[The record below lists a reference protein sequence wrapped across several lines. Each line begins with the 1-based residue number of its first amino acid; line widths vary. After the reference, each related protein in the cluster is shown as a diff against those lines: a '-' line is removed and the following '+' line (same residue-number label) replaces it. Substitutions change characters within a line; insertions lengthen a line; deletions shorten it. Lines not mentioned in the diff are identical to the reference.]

1 MVAIEDTRRKHALV
15 TGVGGGIAPAVVRAL
30 KAEGILVTGT
40 DIREQID
47 REAAPVDE
55 FRSGDISDASFC
67 KSIVAQ
73 NGTGVPFD
81 VLVNC
86 AAIPQEGAELHELT
100 PEQWEQSLGVNLDG
114 AWNLSWALV
123 PDMIEHGGGA
133 IVYLASTSA
142 MKPRVGSGAY
152 SVAKAAVRA
161 LSRAQALELAKRGIS
176 VNTVIP
182 GATRTPQYGK
192 NWGYE
197 SAEEAFANRVT
208 PIPSGRLVEPEQIA
222 DAVMFFVRQPA
233 ASVTGSELKLD
244 GGYTI

>member
-1 MVAIEDTRRKHALV
+1 MSIGTRARTHALV
-15 TGVGGGIAPAVVRAL
+15 TGVGGGIAPAVVRELRA
-30 KAEGILVTGT
+30 AGILVTGT
-40 DIREQID
+40 DIREHID
-47 REAAPVDE
+47 RDAAPVTAY
-55 FRSGDISDASFC
+55 RSGDISDAEFC
-67 KSIVAQ
+67 ESLVAE
-73 NGTGVPFD
+73 NRSDPPFD

-86 AAIPQEGAELHELT
+86 AAIPQEGRELHELE
-100 PEQWEQSLGVNLDG
+100 PSEWRESLGVNLDG
-114 AWNLSWALV
+114 AWNLARALV
-123 PDMIEHGGGA
+123 PGMIAQGGGA

-161 LSRAQALELAKRGIS
+161 LSRAQALELAPHDIS

-192 NWGYE
+192 NWGFE